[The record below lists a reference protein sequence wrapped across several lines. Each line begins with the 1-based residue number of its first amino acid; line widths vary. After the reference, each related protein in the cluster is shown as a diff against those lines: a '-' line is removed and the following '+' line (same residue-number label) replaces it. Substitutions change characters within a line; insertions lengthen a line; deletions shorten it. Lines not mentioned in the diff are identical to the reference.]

1 MYNTSVQSAK
11 AKERQA
17 TSTGG
22 SNPQLVHK
30 FAQAEQTKTRD
41 MVAEKLGIGSGETYR
56 KEKYHLQR
64 KNTWQTNYEAGKT
77 VWDSK
82 WWGSQKCG
90 NQNEQCPV

>member
-1 MYNTSVQSAK
+1 MRDGGKGVQ
-11 AKERQA
+11 
-17 TSTGG
+17 
-22 SNPQLVHK
+22 K

-64 KNTWQTNYEAGKT
+64 KNTWQTDYGAGKT